1 MLPSFAPGVSRG
13 LFHVRRE
20 AEVEAGERGGSEP
33 LELLRAKYLD
43 YCSAQ
48 IADLLVYLTP
58 DEIYLIAHRA
68 QSEEEGERSLGYAE
82 MVQVATGWLA
92 RRVALPPFEVWV
104 EDYVAH
110 PERYEAY
117 LMGLWR
123 SEMEAPTDG

>member
-1 MLPSFAPGVSRG
+1 MD
-13 LFHVRRE
+13 
-20 AEVEAGERGGSEP
+20 AGERGVDQP

-48 IADLLVYLTP
+48 IADLLVYLSA

-68 QSEEEGERSLGYAE
+68 RSGESGGGLGYAE
-82 MVQVATGWLA
+82 MVQVATEWLA
-92 RRVALPPFEVWV
+92 RRIALPPFEVWV

-110 PERYEAY
+110 PERYEDY

-123 SEMEAPTDG
+123 SELEAPTDG

>member
-1 MLPSFAPGVSRG
+1 MS
-13 LFHVRRE
+13 
-20 AEVEAGERGGSEP
+20 AGERGGNEP

-68 QSEEEGERSLGYAE
+68 QSEEGGEGSLGYAE
-82 MVQVATGWLA
+82 MVQVATAWLA

-104 EDYVAH
+104 EDYVAN
-110 PERYEAY
+110 PEHYETY

-123 SEMEAPTDG
+123 SEMKTPADG